1 MQQRIRNPITAPLL
15 PPNVVDM
22 GTYRCK
28 GTSSP
33 APVPKPAPKV
43 YDYDETLNEVV
54 RLQMAMT
61 IAVGKLLKT
70 NR

>member
-1 MQQRIRNPITAPLL
+1 
-15 PPNVVDM
+15 M